1 MGDSE
6 YCYECN
12 PCGRSFKFK
21 VTLNRHEE
29 LVHKYNSQEIKPK
42 RKENRRYEC
51 SHCKKKFPTPSK
63 LQRHQFIHTGERP
76 FSCIIC
82 NKGFTQRN
90 NLKKHL
96 QDRHSKENVQLL
108 ENLIGLLGAQEVR
121 DQENDSGNASNLKD
135 GDAEKLS
142 KLRYECN
149 QCRKKF
155 LTPSKL
161 KRHQFIHT
169 GERPFSCQICRK
181 RFTQRNHVKNH
192 LIARHKFSVHCECE
206 TCRGDFKTNRSYR
219 RHQKVHQ
226 TDQIKKSHVDD
237 VRDGI
242 VSRRRKT
249 DHKNI
254 QSKDGDTE
262 RNLRHECCHCR
273 KKFPTPSKLQRHL
286 LIHTEERPFSC
297 DICHKGFTQLIHLK
311 IHRCLH

>member
-121 DQENDSGNASNLKD
+121 DQENNSGNASD
-135 GDAEKLS
+135 
-142 KLRYECN
+142 
-149 QCRKKF
+149 
-155 LTPSKL
+155 
-161 KRHQFIHT
+161 
-169 GERPFSCQICRK
+169 
-181 RFTQRNHVKNH
+181 
-192 LIARHKFSVHCECE
+192 
-206 TCRGDFKTNRSYR
+206 
-219 RHQKVHQ
+219 QKIHQ

-254 QSKDGDTE
+254 QSKDGDTG
-262 RNLRHECCHCR
+262 
-273 KKFPTPSKLQRHL
+273 
-286 LIHTEERPFSC
+286 ERPFSC
-297 DICHKGFTQLIHLK
+297 DSCHKGFTQLIHLK
-311 IHRCLH
+311 NHQCLR